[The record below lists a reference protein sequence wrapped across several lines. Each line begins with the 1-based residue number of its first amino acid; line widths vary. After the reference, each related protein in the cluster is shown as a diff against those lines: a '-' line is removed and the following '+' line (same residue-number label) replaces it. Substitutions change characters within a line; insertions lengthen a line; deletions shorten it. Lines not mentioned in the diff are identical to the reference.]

1 MTTDNGLRT
10 STTTTF
16 AEAAFDACALKAKSL
31 GRRLKRDEWLDAV
44 QEVYNSFAI
53 KNSQVK
59 RKPTQIDDAWLAE
72 LEADPTYAGI
82 DIRRELGKAQAWA
95 SVRNVGVSR
104 LRFVNWLNK
113 AVNDRPIAFNG
124 AGASSFTKAPPTP
137 WEPLGWRD
145 WVRENAQDPSWA
157 DRPWTSLDT
166 AAQKYIIGELTR
178 GESTVQVPLQ
188 DDPADRGGDET
199 PLLGGRE
206 VPGDS
211 QTIQSLLSVHVAGL

>member
-1 MTTDNGLRT
+1 MTTDNGLQT
-10 STTTTF
+10 STAPTF

-53 KNSQVK
+53 KKSQVK

-72 LEADPTYAGI
+72 LEADPTFAGI

-104 LRFVNWLNK
+104 MRFVNWLNK

-124 AGASSFTKAPPTP
+124 AGATSFAKPAPKV
-137 WEPLGWRD
+137 WEPLGWRE
-145 WVRENAQDPSWA
+145 WVRENAQDPTWA
-157 DRPWTSLDT
+157 DRPWTSLDS
-166 AAQKYIIGELTR
+166 AAQKYIIGELDR
-178 GESTVQVPLQ
+178 GESTVQVPQQ
-188 DDPADRGGDET
+188 DDPPDSRGDET
-199 PLLGGRE
+199 PLLGRRE
-206 VPGDS
+206 MPRDS
-211 QTIQSLLSVHVAGL
+211 QTLQSLLSVHLAGL